1 MDLALFDFDGTITDR
16 ETMPGFVRA
25 AVRPTRLK
33 VGMVAL
39 APLIIGYKYRVVP
52 GTVVRAAICWFGFRG
67 VPATELERQ
76 GAQFAQSVLPGTLR
90 PEAMARLAWHKAR
103 GDRVVVVSGGLD
115 VYLSHWAA
123 SHGLELLCSSLEQ
136 HEGRLTG
143 FYNGAQCVRDEKVR
157 RVKAL
162 CSTQGF
168 GKVYAYGDT
177 PEDHAMLA
185 MADEAYYCG
194 KPWVRASV

>member
-1 MDLALFDFDGTITDR
+1 MDLALFDFDGTITHR

-25 AVRPTRLK
+25 ATRPTRLK
-33 VGMVAL
+33 VGMVVL
-39 APLIIGYKYRVVP
+39 APLVIGFKYRIVP

-67 VPATELERQ
+67 VPVEELEHH
-76 GAQFAQSVLPGTLR
+76 GAAFAQSVLPTTLR
-90 PEAMARLAWHKAR
+90 PEAVARIAWHKAR

-115 VYLSHWAA
+115 VYLSHWAT

-136 HEGRLTG
+136 RAGRLTG
-143 FYNGAQCVRDEKVR
+143 FYKGAQCVRDEKVR
-157 RVKAL
+157 RVRAL
-162 CSTQGF
+162 CSTQDF

-185 MADEAYYCG
+185 MADEAYYRG
-194 KPWVRASV
+194 RPWTLA